1 MAGRGFL
8 AKIGKASIARAAEE
22 EGPAVL
28 QILPAMEAG
37 GIERSAVDFAQA
49 VTRARGRALVV
60 SEGGQMERHLQRA
73 GARHISMPLATR
85 NPARVRGNI
94 EHLSHII
101 RSNGVDILHLR
112 SRGRILRKAALV
124 SLGNLAVD
132 QLEAEE
138 AEVQG
143 SQPGP
148 DLGDRDGAFLGM
160 EQQVAASAEAVE
172 VELAGDGRSGMIG
185 RQVQDHL
192 P

>member
-28 QILPAMEAG
+28 QVRPAMEAG

-85 NPARVRGNI
+85 NPDQNNNS
-94 EHLSHII
+94 LSGKYQESQGQVMDELGHGICEVHAI
-101 RSNGVDILHLR
+101 CPKACTLHL
-112 SRGRILRKAALV
+112 GL
-124 SLGNLAVD
+124 
-132 QLEAEE
+132 
-138 AEVQG
+138 
-143 SQPGP
+143 
-148 DLGDRDGAFLGM
+148 
-160 EQQVAASAEAVE
+160 
-172 VELAGDGRSGMIG
+172 
-185 RQVQDHL
+185 
-192 P
+192 